1 MDGQGFLRISLDRC
15 THNTKYC
22 GARRPISAPDTVCH
36 YSINSL
42 PLIMRDDGGQNNKY
56 KRNNSDQS
64 QRNGCNNRD
73 TQTTLQNHSIQAKS
87 IQCALADTA
96 VGGFPL
102 FFVFFIRSY
111 LSLLGRRET
120 RRNKCTTEPCKFE
133 FPFLSFLIFFYLFFG
148 FFLSLRSPSSFNLPS
163 RTVTIRNVCLDIVE
177 LPALLSS
184 SAVVH
189 N

>member
-1 MDGQGFLRISLDRC
+1 MYPQNQVLLFSMADKCSRHRIPLLNKLVAIN
-15 THNTKYC
+15 HE
-22 GARRPISAPDTVCH
+22 GRR
-36 YSINSL
+36 
-42 PLIMRDDGGQNNKY
+42 GQNNKY

-87 IQCALADTA
+87 GQCALADTA
-96 VGGFPL
+96 VGGFPP
-102 FFVFFIRSY
+102 FFVFFILSY

-120 RRNKCTTEPCKFE
+120 RRNKCTAEPCKFE
-133 FPFLSFLIFFYLFFG
+133 FPFLSFLSFLSFFFG
-148 FFLSLRSPSSFNLPS
+148 FFLLLRFPSSFNLPS
-163 RTVTIRNVCLDIVE
+163 RIVTIHNVFLNIVE
-177 LPALLSS
+177 LPALQSS